1 MYTCTCDCICRPCVS
16 IHAACLCVKGCL
28 SLPSL
33 CRASEGAALAAV
45 RALHN
50 LCAGNKKGQR
60 HVVVAGGVD
69 ALLERLRHTYR
80 QGMRRRGEAAAADSV
95 LKEAAASAL
104 RNSLVDH
111 VDAQALLFGQGGLV
125 MMLQMLTGSWGM
137 SHAEHYTSPVV
148 QNSSPTT
155 AETQR
160 GLFQTPTRFTV
171 HACLFASVCTL

>member
-95 LKEAAASAL
+95 LKEAADFHDSSSEGAEFGTPCVTVEKMRSAIGDKVAK
-104 RNSLVDH
+104 RIE
-111 VDAQALLFGQGGLV
+111 AG
-125 MMLQMLTGSWGM
+125 
-137 SHAEHYTSPVV
+137 TSYYV
-148 QNSSPTT
+148 
-155 AETQR
+155 
-160 GLFQTPTRFTV
+160 
-171 HACLFASVCTL
+171 